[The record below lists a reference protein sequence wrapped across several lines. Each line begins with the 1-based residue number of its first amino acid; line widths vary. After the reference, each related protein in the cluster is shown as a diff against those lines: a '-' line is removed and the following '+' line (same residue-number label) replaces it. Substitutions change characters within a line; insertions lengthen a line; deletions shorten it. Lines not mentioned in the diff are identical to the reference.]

1 MFIKASA
8 TPSRLWTRYAVR
20 RCRQGNQA
28 VCGRPCARGAASAR
42 SFESFGA
49 HPHPP
54 PASRLDCRAGKG
66 MEMETE
72 AELGDDWDDM
82 EGGLELEI
90 SVLLEEGVPADV
102 RAAAMEELLEA
113 DAGRLLHAALLETPS
128 SVVQG
133 LQLPETVFACELSV
147 MLCGDC
153 RIREL
158 NKEWRSKDAAT
169 DVLSFPQQEWGSAM
183 SPVGLLALGDV
194 VISVETAARQAVE
207 AGHSLVDE
215 LRVLLVHGLL
225 HLLGHDHEGQAGQA
239 EAAAMA
245 KQEQRLL
252 QGLGWG
258 AEGLITKAAIAGQPS
273 PRTPSGGVGGSHGSV
288 RPKLLLL
295 DMDGTLLNSQVQ
307 ITELTAAAVKAAADA
322 GVTVA
327 LATGKARPAAERAC
341 RVVGLAGDDGVVG
354 PGHAGVFLQGLVVY
368 GAAGELIHLDT
379 LPNEICE
386 ELLLYSEA
394 QGVPL
399 TAFCGDRCKTLASHW
414 RLDELHEKYY
424 EPVSEV
430 VGSVE
435 ELLGGASGVNKMLFC
450 MEPEQVQ
457 AELRPYWAAA
467 LHDRAAVVQ
476 AVPNMLEILPLGS
489 SKGAGVEILLQR
501 MGVPAR
507 EVMAIGDGENDKEML
522 QLAGIGVAMGNAVPP
537 TCAVA
542 DHRVGSND
550 EDGVAEAIEK
560 FILDP
565 ARVW

>member
-1 MFIKASA
+1 
-8 TPSRLWTRYAVR
+8 
-20 RCRQGNQA
+20 
-28 VCGRPCARGAASAR
+28 
-42 SFESFGA
+42 
-49 HPHPP
+49 
-54 PASRLDCRAGKG
+54 

-147 MLCGDC
+147 MLC
-153 RIREL
+153 EL

-327 LATGKARPAAERAC
+327 LATGK
-341 RVVGLAGDDGVVG
+341 
-354 PGHAGVFLQGLVVY
+354 
-368 GAAGELIHLDT
+368 
-379 LPNEICE
+379 

-450 MEPEQVQ
+450 MEPE
-457 AELRPYWAAA
+457 
-467 LHDRAAVVQ
+467 Q

-565 ARVW
+565 ARV